1 MPPEFFFLELTSQNC
16 QFSIF
21 HCFERLMLRL
31 DNFAGNS
38 LHVESQWKV
47 SVVLS
52 RGGGGST
59 AQNKGQEEKTV
70 PGRRGNKRYQT
81 SRHSARRGG
90 DPVCFPAQGVSDPRG
105 MKKCDPPNS
114 GFQPIGPRALDQI
127 WTQKQIWNKKMPFFS
142 MKERGGDSLN
152 IQTPPIWPSARKGGK
167 PRYLTCHQ
175 GFLWSWTCG
184 GG

>member
-1 MPPEFFFLELTSQNC
+1 MTISLET
-16 QFSIF
+16 
-21 HCFERLMLRL
+21 HCIL
-31 DNFAGNS
+31 
-38 LHVESQWKV
+38 KV
-47 SVVLS
+47 SGKSALFC
-52 RGGGGST
+52 RAEGG
-59 AQNKGQEEKTV
+59 APQHRIKGKRRKQYQAEEGIKGTKQAAIV
-70 PGRRGNKRYQT
+70 HAG
-81 SRHSARRGG
+81 GG